1 MNQLK
6 KPLWKKKKRR
16 SYYFYFT
23 FFVSIIICGAV
34 SISILISKYTDEF
47 VVSVLGIPKFIVLVI
62 SSLIIGGVFS
72 YFVGKFAFSPI
83 KKIRNAMNE
92 VSEGNLDISVKEEHL
107 FNEIEDI
114 NHAFNIMVKELR
126 STEII
131 QSDFISNVSHEFKTP
146 LTSIE
151 GYATMLEDGNLSEEE
166 REYVKKILFNAHR
179 MSELVNNILLLSKL
193 DHQGIE
199 DFKEEFSVDEQ
210 IRQEILATE
219 IKWSEKK
226 IEFDIDLDSV
236 TFYGNIGLISHI
248 WSNLLGN
255 AIKFSPYG
263 GTIKMTLKT
272 ENDGIVFCI
281 SDEGEGVKEDVKNYI
296 FDRFYQVDTSHK
308 QEGNGLGLALVKKI
322 VDIYGGEVAVD
333 NLQPKGC
340 VFTVRLPKR

>member
-1 MNQLK
+1 MSQLK
-6 KPLWKKKKRR
+6 KPNWKKKKRR
-16 SYYFYFT
+16 SFYFYFT
-23 FFVSIIICGAV
+23 LFVSLIICGAV
-34 SISILISKYTDEF
+34 SIAILISNYTDEF
-47 VVSVLGIPKFIVLVI
+47 VVDILGIPKFIILVI
-62 SSLIIGGVFS
+62 LSLIIGGVFS

-92 VSEGNLDISVKEEHL
+92 VSEGNLDISVNEGHL

-166 REYVKKILFNAHR
+166 REYVKKILFNTHR

-219 IKWSEKK
+219 IKWSEKN

-236 TFYGNIGLISHI
+236 KFYGNINLISHI

-263 GTIKMTLKT
+263 GKIKMSLK
-272 ENDGIVFCI
+272 ENSGNILFCI
-281 SDEGEGVKEDVKNYI
+281 TDEGDGVKEDIKKYV
-296 FDRFYQVDTSHK
+296 FDRFYQADTSHK

-322 VDIYGGEVAVD
+322 VDIYGGEVRVD
-333 NLQPKGC
+333 NLEPKGC
-340 VFTVRLPKR
+340 KFTVTLPKR

>member
-1 MNQLK
+1 MSKLR
-6 KPLWKKKKRR
+6 KPNWKKKKRR
-16 SYYFYFT
+16 SFYFYFT
-23 FFVSIIICGAV
+23 LFVSLIICTAV
-34 SISILISKYTDEF
+34 SISILISNYTDEF
-47 VVSVLGIPKFIVLVI
+47 VVNVLGVPKFIVLVV
-62 SSLIIGGVFS
+62 SSLIIGDVFS
-72 YFVGKFAFSPI
+72 HFVGKFAFSPI
-83 KKIRNAMNE
+83 KNIRNAMNE
-92 VSEGNLDISVKEEHL
+92 VSEGNLDISVNEEHP

-151 GYATMLEDGNLSEEE
+151 GYATMLEDGDLSEEE

-236 TFYGNIGLISHI
+236 KFYGNIGLISHI
-248 WSNLLGN
+248 WSNLFGN
-255 AIKFSPYG
+255 AINS
-263 GTIKMTLKT
+263 
-272 ENDGIVFCI
+272 
-281 SDEGEGVKEDVKNYI
+281 
-296 FDRFYQVDTSHK
+296 
-308 QEGNGLGLALVKKI
+308 ALM
-322 VDIYGGEVAVD
+322 A
-333 NLQPKGC
+333 
-340 VFTVRLPKR
+340 VRLE